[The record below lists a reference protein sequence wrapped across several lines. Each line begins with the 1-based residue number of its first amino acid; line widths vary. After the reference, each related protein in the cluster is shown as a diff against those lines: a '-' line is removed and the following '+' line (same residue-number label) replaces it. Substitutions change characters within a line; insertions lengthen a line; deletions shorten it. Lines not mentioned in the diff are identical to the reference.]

1 MGVDNGVGDV
11 PFVAL
16 VDSIGFIEGS
26 QGMVGGSGCGLRRG
40 ENVVAAVYFI
50 PRDFSGPDEELVGAV
65 QEAMSP
71 LGLSIEKFG
80 DLEVVYIS
88 PLAHAVPT
96 GATVSLNVVV
106 SASDVSGGGRLLHVD
121 E

>member
-1 MGVDNGVGDV
+1 
-11 PFVAL
+11 
-16 VDSIGFIEGS
+16 
-26 QGMVGGSGCGLRRG
+26 
-40 ENVVAAVYFI
+40 
-50 PRDFSGPDEELVGAV
+50 
-65 QEAMSP
+65 MSP

-96 GATVSLNVVV
+96 GATVSLDVVV